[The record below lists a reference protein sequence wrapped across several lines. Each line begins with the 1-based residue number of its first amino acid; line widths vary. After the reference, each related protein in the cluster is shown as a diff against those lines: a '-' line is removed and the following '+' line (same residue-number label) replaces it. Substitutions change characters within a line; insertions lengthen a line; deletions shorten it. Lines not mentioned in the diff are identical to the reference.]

1 MSMRTKTKSF
11 INIIGGAII
20 GALSGFFG
28 GGGGMLCV
36 PLLELTGLE
45 TKKAHATAIAVI
57 LPVCVVSAAVYIFNG
72 YFSYRECLA
81 AVLGVVLG
89 GIIGAYALKSL
100 NSFSV
105 ALIFALL
112 MAAVGIKL
120 VIG

>member
-1 MSMRTKTKSF
+1 MRTKTKAF
-11 INIIGGAII
+11 INIVGGAVI

-36 PLLELTGLE
+36 PLLELSGLE

-72 YFSYRECLA
+72 YFSVQECLA
-81 AVLGVVLG
+81 AVIGVVLG

-105 ALIFALL
+105 AMIFALL